1 MNAAASRSDSLS
13 GRAAVVTG
21 ASGGIGAEIAVELA
35 RRGADVLV
43 HGRANRAGA
52 EQTAARILAEGRAA
66 EICLCDLAEPKSAAA
81 LVDAAYCWRERID
94 LWVNNAGAD
103 VLTGE
108 AGGLSFEAKLQRLWE
123 VDVLGTIRL
132 TRTVGAKM
140 AAAGAGAIV
149 NIGWDQADHGMAGD
163 SGELFA
169 AAKGA
174 IMAFTRSAAQSLG
187 PSVRVNLVA
196 PGWIETAWGEQ
207 APAVWRDRAVAES
220 VLARWGQPSD
230 VAAAVAFLASDDASF
245 LTGCTLPVNGG
256 FRWGRPDL
264 TDGAS

>member
-1 MNAAASRSDSLS
+1 M
-13 GRAAVVTG
+13 
-21 ASGGIGAEIAVELA
+21 
-35 RRGADVLV
+35 
-43 HGRANRAGA
+43 HGRADRTGA
-52 EQTAARILAEGRAA
+52 ESTAARIRDLGRAA
-66 EICLCDLAEPKSAAA
+66 EICLCDLAEPGGAAE
-81 LVDAAYCWRERID
+81 LIDAAYRWRDPID
-94 LWVNNAGAD
+94 VWVNNAGAD
-103 VLTGE
+103 VLTG
-108 AGGLSFEAKLQRLWE
+108 AGGALSFEAKLERLWE

-132 TRTVGAKM
+132 TRGVGARM

-187 PSVRVNLVA
+187 PHVRVNLAA

-207 APAVWRDRAVAES
+207 APAGWRDRAVAES
-220 VLARWGQPSD
+220 VLARWGRPKD
-230 VAAAVAFLASDDASF
+230 VAAAVAFLASDEASF

-264 TDGAS
+264 TDETS